1 MWSIIIITWGGGGGG
16 RRGASVLPT
25 IAYTNA
31 QPERGF
37 FCTLFALFL
46 PTWGHAVNFEISS
59 KLAYRT
65 ISNLTEDM
73 IVAEVIEIKTIA
85 N

>member
-1 MWSIIIITWGGGGGG
+1 MVNYYNKLGGGGG
-16 RRGASVLPT
+16 RLRGASVLPT

-46 PTWGHAVNFEISS
+46 PTWGHAVNFEI
-59 KLAYRT
+59 
-65 ISNLTEDM
+65 
-73 IVAEVIEIKTIA
+73 
-85 N
+85 